1 MIDKTALINSIA
13 KKAGDILGSEKSRTR
28 EDIEKNIKA
37 LISSSL
43 AKLDLVTR
51 DEFDNQQAVLQHTRA
66 KLERLEKELEALR
79 QPVDDFE

>member
-13 KKAGDILGSEKSRTR
+13 QKAGDILGSEKSRTR

-51 DEFDNQQAVLQHTRA
+51 EEFDNQLAVLQHTRA
-66 KLERLEKELEALR
+66 RLEQLEKEVEALR
-79 QPVDDFE
+79 QPVDDLE

>member
-13 KKAGDILGSEKSRTR
+13 QKAGDIPGLEKSRTR

-37 LISSSL
+37 LMKSFL

-51 DEFDNQQAVLQHTRA
+51 EEFDNQLAVLQRTRA
-66 KLERLEKELEALR
+66 KLERLEKEVEALR
-79 QPVDDFE
+79 QPVDDPE

>member
-13 KKAGDILGSEKSRTR
+13 QKAGDILGPEKSRTR

-37 LISSSL
+37 LMSSSL

-51 DEFDNQQAVLQHTRA
+51 EEFDNQCAVLQHTRA
-66 KLERLEKELEALR
+66 KLERLEKELDELKS
-79 QPVDDFE
+79 

>member
-1 MIDKTALINSIA
+1 MIDKTALINSITQ
-13 KKAGDILGSEKSRTR
+13 KAEGILGSEKSRTR

-37 LISSSL
+37 LIRSSL

-51 DEFDNQQAVLQHTRA
+51 EEFDNQQAVLQHTRA
-66 KLERLEKELEALR
+66 KLERLEKEVEALR